1 MYYTKVYLLSELF
14 FSLCLRS
21 HVCKKNYHIHI
32 WSITVSVNS
41 LTHLMS
47 KPNHGPFSSAFPFH
61 VSVDKKNNVHY
72 LIKWRD
78 LPYDQSTWESED
90 MDIPEFDTYKQTYWN
105 HR

>member
-1 MYYTKVYLLSELF
+1 MTVQTAQNCFTALSQL
-14 FSLCLRS
+14 
-21 HVCKKNYHIHI
+21 
-32 WSITVSVNS
+32 
-41 LTHLMS
+41 HLS
-47 KPNHGPFSSAFPFH
+47 GVPFFH

-105 HR
+105 HRYARISKMLMIKHGRWEVFFFSRSPLFLPES